1 MRKSRFASR
10 RSFLAGTAGLGACLL
25 TRRLPGEDFKQGGKR
40 VPMKITDVE
49 VLPIGSY
56 LFVRVRTNE
65 GITGLGESGAWG
77 FLEASG
83 KAVETFKRYLIGQD
97 PLRIEH
103 HWQYLYRSTHFS
115 GAAIMGA
122 LSAIDIALW
131 DIAGKY
137 FGVPCYQLLGGKC
150 RDKVRVYAH
159 VLGDTKEKLIQG
171 CVDAKN
177 KGFSA
182 VGHLTPF
189 LDDSRDVPYFKTFA
203 DKMHDAIDT
212 VRRYREAVG
221 NEVDLCIEIHRRL
234 TPAEAVVLAEGIA
247 PYQPFFY
254 EDPVPPDSLDAME
267 EVARKIKIPI
277 ATGERFFTM
286 QQFATLL
293 EHGAVQYIRP
303 DVCMAGGLSQS
314 KKIAA
319 LAEAHYVQVVPHN
332 PLSPVSTA
340 ACVQLAA
347 CIPNFA
353 LQEYPHGENE
363 PPKSE
368 IIRGALKLEK
378 GFLLVPDAPGIGVEL
393 AEGAAERHPYRARGL
408 KTRLH
413 ADGSVVDQ

>member
-1 MRKSRFASR
+1 MSMTSHAR
-10 RSFLAGTAGLGACLL
+10 RAFLAGAAALSTGLLARNSPAQNG
-25 TRRLPGEDFKQGGKR
+25 TPGRKR
-40 VPMKITDVE
+40 GPMKITDVQ

-56 LFVRVRTNE
+56 LLVQIHTNE

-83 KAVETFKRYLIGQD
+83 KAVETFKRYLVGQD

-103 HWQYLYRSTHFS
+103 HWQYLYRSTHFT
-115 GAAIMGA
+115 GAAIVGA

-137 FGVPCYQLLGGKC
+137 LGVPCYQLLGGKC

-159 VLGDTKEKLIQG
+159 VFGDSKEKLIQG
-171 CVDAKN
+171 CVDAKK
-177 KGFSA
+177 KGFTA

-189 LDDSRDVPYFKTFA
+189 LDESPDAPYFKTFA
-203 DKMHDAIDT
+203 DKIQDATET

-221 NEVDLCIEIHRRL
+221 NDVDLCIEIHRRL
-234 TPAEAVVLAEGIA
+234 TPAEAVALAEGIA
-247 PYQPFFY
+247 PYHPMFY
-254 EDPVPPDSLDAME
+254 EDPIPPDSLDAM
-267 EVARKIKIPI
+267 VDVSRKIKIPI

-293 EHGAVQYIRP
+293 ERGAVQYIRP
-303 DVCMAGGLSQS
+303 DVCMAGGLTQS

-319 LAEAHYVQVVPHN
+319 LAEAHNAQVVPHN

-353 LQEYPHGENE
+353 LQEYPQGEHE

-368 IIRGALKLEK
+368 IVRGALTLEN
-378 GFLLVPDAPGIGVEL
+378 GFLIVPDAPGIGVEL
-393 AEGAAERHPYRARGL
+393 AEGAAERHPYRPREL